1 MAAAAISH
9 LRRGAQRHALLHL
22 SRRHFSNSPLTA
34 AAPLAAAAARRL
46 LSTTVE
52 PATSSAAG
60 SYKPPPLDPFRA
72 ALAPSSPPLE
82 APPLDELPTAPSHSE
97 AAPEQDPV
105 DLQHEELDGLKAGV
119 QAVRSREESP
129 QEKEAWWLL
138 NRAVVNYCGSAVGT
152 VAANDPSTANH
163 MLTYD
168 QVFIR
173 DFVPSAIAFL
183 LRGESDIVKNFLL
196 HTLQLQVSP
205 HIALKMIITA
215 AIHALYKNSAKHVQL
230 KCSSSSVVNVL

>member
-9 LRRGAQRHALLHL
+9 LRRGAQRHALLYL

-46 LSTTVE
+46 FSTSVE
-52 PATSSAAG
+52 SGTSSTAG

-72 ALAPSSPPLE
+72 ALAPASPPLE
-82 APPLDELPTAPSHSE
+82 EHPLTTPPLPEVASAT

-105 DLQHEELDGLKAGV
+105 VLQNEELDGLKAGV
-119 QAVRSREESP
+119 EAVRSREESP

-152 VAANDPSTANH
+152 VAAHDPSTANH
-163 MLTYD
+163 MLNYD

-183 LRGESDIVKNFLL
+183 LKGESEIVKNFLL
-196 HTLQLQVSP
+196 HTLQLQVS
-205 HIALKMIITA
+205 HTTFK
-215 AIHALYKNSAKHVQL
+215 
-230 KCSSSSVVNVL
+230 